1 MLGGAGRDMRALIS
15 VFDKTGVV
23 DFARGLAALGV
34 ELYSTGGT
42 EALLRE
48 SGVEVKGVQEL
59 TNFPEILGGRVKT
72 LHPVIYGGILA
83 LRGDPTHAQ
92 ELERIGAAPIDIV
105 VANLYP
111 FREAAR
117 RSPRELAEVL
127 DNIDIGG
134 VTLLRAAAK
143 NFAHVVP
150 VCDPSD
156 YTTILDELGRGGGGD
171 ILGGGSA
178 NGDGAADSAASGAAP
193 PGTVGQGIRRR
204 LAAKAFQHCAVY
216 DTHIAGYLRT
226 ADELFPHEMT
236 LAMTKIGELR
246 YGENPHQ
253 LAAFYADSAIRPL
266 PRGTVS
272 ARQLHGKQLSFNNT
286 FDLDAAW
293 RIVADFSAPTVA
305 IVKHGNPCGLACGD
319 DLAETYR
326 RALAGDPQSAFG
338 GAIGINRTVDEATAR
353 EIAEVFFEDIIA
365 PEYSPE
371 ALAILQKK
379 RDLRVM
385 ATGYQPERPG
395 EMEAGD
401 LDFKRVVGGWLVQ
414 TRDALPENMLTRDV
428 VTTRPPTLSELT
440 SLLFAWRAVKHVHS
454 NAIVLTRGL
463 QLVGMGAGQPSRV
476 DAVDLACRKAGDRAS
491 GAVMASDAFFP
502 FPDGIERAA
511 MAGVTAVIQPGGSI
525 RDPLAIEVANRHHM
539 AMIFTHQRHFKH

>member
-1 MLGGAGRDMRALIS
+1 MRALIS

-23 DFARGLAALGV
+23 DFARGLAELGA

-48 SGVEVKGVQEL
+48 HGVAVKGIQEL
-59 TNFPEILGGRVKT
+59 TGFPEILGGRVKT
-72 LHPVIYGGILA
+72 LHPLVYAGILA
-83 LRGDPTHAQ
+83 RRDDPAHSE
-92 ELERIGAAPIDIV
+92 ELARVGGAPLDLV

-117 RSPRELAEVL
+117 RARL
-127 DNIDIGG
+127 DLDPALENIDIGG

-143 NFAHVVP
+143 NFVDVVAL
-150 VCDPSD
+150 CDPGD
-156 YTTILDELGRGGGGD
+156 YSTVLDELRGG
-171 ILGGGSA
+171 
-178 NGDGAADSAASGAAP
+178 NGVDRS
-193 PGTVGQGIRRR
+193 IRRR

-216 DTHIAGYLRT
+216 DTQIAGYLRT
-226 ADELFPHEMT
+226 GDELFPDEMT
-236 LAMTKIGELR
+236 LAMKKIGEMR

-253 LAAFYADSAIRPL
+253 LAAFYADSSIRPL
-266 PRGTVS
+266 PRGVVS

-286 FDLDAAW
+286 YDLDAAW
-293 RIVADFSAPTVA
+293 RIVADFSGPTVA

-326 RALAGDPQSAFG
+326 KALAADPQSAFG
-338 GAIGINRTVDEATAR
+338 GAVGINRPVDVQTAR

-365 PEYSPE
+365 PDYAPE
-371 ALAILQKK
+371 GLALLEKK

-385 ATGYQPERPG
+385 ATGWEPERPG
-395 EMEAGD
+395 ELEVGD
-401 LDFKRVVGGWLVQ
+401 VDYKRVVGGFLVQ

-428 VTTRPPTLSELT
+428 VTSRPPTLKELT
-440 SLLFAWRAVKHVHS
+440 SLMFAWRAVKHVHS
-454 NAIVLTRGL
+454 NAIVLAKGL
-463 QLVGMGAGQPSRV
+463 QMVGVGVGQPSRV
-476 DAVDLACRKAGDRAS
+476 DAVDIACRKAGDRAAGS
-491 GAVMASDAFFP
+491 VMASDAFFP

-511 MAGVTAVIQPGGSI
+511 AAGVTAVIQPGGSI
-525 RDPLAIEVANRHHM
+525 RDQVAIEVANRHGI